1 MKYYLMHKGKK
12 VYFSFDLQGF
22 KEAILYVE
30 KYSLGKRRLYVEEVN
45 K

>member
-1 MKYYLMHKGKK
+1 MRYYLKHNNKK

-22 KEAILYVE
+22 KEAQMYVE
-30 KYSLGKRRLYVEEVN
+30 KYGLGKRKLYIERS